1 MISSGFATKEDQM
14 DAKIRIP
21 HRDQVEMRC
30 ESLEQMLTP
39 DHSAR
44 AVWEFVVKLDLT
56 HWTSAI
62 ASKRGMAG
70 AKALDPRVLV
80 SLWIMAT
87 LDGVRSARE
96 LSRLTEIHMAY
107 RWICGDEPVN
117 YHSLSDFRNSDPTW
131 LENLLKQTVA
141 ALMHA
146 GAADLKKVAQDGMR
160 VRANASSSSFRREK
174 TLRECLAETEE
185 QVAALK
191 EDEGGT
197 PATPRES
204 AARQRAVHERKARVE
219 AALLSLKE
227 LQDENAGRYPSQ
239 QKDPSEIRVSTTDP
253 DATKMKMADGG
264 YRPAYNVQFATTV
277 NGGVIAGVS
286 VTDEGVDNGQLDPM
300 VEKIDSLYESRPEK
314 YLVDGGFVDQKAIER
329 TEAAGTL
336 VFAPVPCVEKLRAKG
351 QDPYARR
358 PEDTDGVAAWRERMG
373 TEEAKQEYKNRASTA
388 EWVNAQARNHG
399 LRQFLVR
406 GIDKV
411 LSSTFWYALTHNFE
425 RHKAWMQAQKA

>member
-1 MISSGFATKEDQM
+1 M

-21 HRDQVEMRC
+21 HRDQVQMRC

-39 DHSAR
+39 NHSAR
-44 AVWEFVVKLDLT
+44 AVWEFVAKLDLT

-96 LSRLTEIHMAY
+96 LSRLTENHMAY

-117 YHSLSDFRNSDPTW
+117 YHSLSDFRNSDPAW
-131 LENLLKQTVA
+131 LENLLTQTVA
-141 ALMHA
+141 ALIHA

-191 EDEGGT
+191 EDQGET

-204 AARQRAVHERKARVE
+204 AARERAVHERKARVE
-219 AALLSLKE
+219 AALLNLKE
-227 LQDENAGRYPSQ
+227 LQDENSGRYPSQ
-239 QKDPSEIRVSTTDP
+239 RKDPSEIRVSTTDP
-253 DATKMKMADGG
+253 DANKMKMADGG

-277 NGGVIAGVS
+277 EGGAIVGVS
-286 VTDEGVDNGQLDPM
+286 VTDEGVDSGQLEPM
-300 VEKIDSLYESRPEK
+300 VEKIESLHGSRPEE
-314 YLVDGGFVDQKAIER
+314 YLVDGGFVDQEAIER
-329 TEAAGTL
+329 IEASGTQ
-336 VFAPVPCVEKLRAKG
+336 VFAPVPCAEKLAG
-351 QDPYARR
+351 QGKDPYARR
-358 PEDTDGVAAWRERMG
+358 PGDTDGVAGWRERMG
-373 TEEAKQEYKNRASTA
+373 TPEGREAYKNRASTA

-411 LSSTFWYALTHNFE
+411 LSSTFWYALTHNFQ
-425 RHKAWMQAQKA
+425 RQTAWMQAQKA

>member
-1 MISSGFATKEDQM
+1 MA
-14 DAKIRIP
+14 AKIRIP

-39 DHSAR
+39 DHAAR
-44 AVWEFVVKLDLT
+44 VVWQFVEKLDLT
-56 HWTSAI
+56 PWTSAI
-62 ASKRGMAG
+62 VSKRGMAG

-96 LSRLTEIHMAY
+96 LSRLTSKHMAY

-117 YHSLSDFRNSDPTW
+117 YHSLSDFRSSDPAL
-131 LENLLKQTVA
+131 LEKLLAQSAA

-146 GAADLKKVAQDGMR
+146 GAADLKSVAQDGMR

-174 TLRECLAETEE
+174 TLRECLAEAEE
-185 QVAALK
+185 QIVAIK
-191 EDEGGT
+191 EDQGETKAT
-197 PATPRES
+197 PAEA
-204 AARQRAVHERKARVE
+204 AARERAVHERKARVE
-219 AALLSLKE
+219 DALLSLKE

-239 QKDPSEIRVSTTDP
+239 RKDPSEIRVSTTDP
-253 DATKMKMADGG
+253 DANKMKMADGG

-277 NGGVIAGVS
+277 TGGVIVGVS
-286 VTDEGVDNGQLDPM
+286 VTDEGVDSGQLEPM
-300 VEKIDSLYESRPEK
+300 AEKIEGLYENRPEK
-314 YLVDGGFVDQKAIER
+314 YLVDGGFVDQKAIDR
-329 TEAAGTL
+329 IEAGGTL
-336 VFAPVPCVEKLRAKG
+336 VFAPVPCVEKLIGRG
-351 QDPYARR
+351 EDPYARR

-373 TEEAKQEYKNRASTA
+373 TIEGKEEYKNRASTA

-425 RHKAWMQAQKA
+425 RHKAWMKAQKA